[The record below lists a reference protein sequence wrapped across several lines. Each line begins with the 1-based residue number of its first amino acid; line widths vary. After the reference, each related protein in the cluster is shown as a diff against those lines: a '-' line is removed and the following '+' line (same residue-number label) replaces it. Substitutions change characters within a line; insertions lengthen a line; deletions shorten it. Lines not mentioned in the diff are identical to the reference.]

1 MIVYPHSYLKNPK
14 IVQYASNASSATSA
28 TSYTFPNMNYIGP
41 GYIVVGT
48 VSQVASGNLAAG
60 TCTIG
65 GVSMNNIGTG
75 TFVTTSRIRM
85 TFWGIQVNSGT
96 QANIVWTS
104 PGPTCINCGIG
115 VWRLQN
121 ASQIAGQNFAGSST
135 FGAILSNSITN
146 NVVGGAV
153 TISMM
158 AQSLPNGATSSD
170 QIWINPKTQPQ
181 FSNNV
186 IEVFDFNLG
195 FGGTS
200 TIIQETGTFTLQGFT
215 QTSTFFNLMG
225 TIMVR

>member
-14 IVQYASNASSATSA
+14 IVEYASNSSSATNA

-41 GYIVVGT
+41 GYIVVGV

-85 TFWGIQVNSGT
+85 TFYGILVNSGT

-121 ASQIAGQNFAGSST
+121 ASQIVGQNFAGTST

-153 TISMM
+153 MISMM
-158 AQSLPNGATSSD
+158 SQSLSAGDTSSD
-170 QIWINPKTQPQ
+170 QIWINPKTPTQ
-181 FSNNV
+181 FSTYVNDTV
-186 IEVFDFNLG
+186 DLG

-215 QTSTFFNLMG
+215 QSVPFFNLMG